1 MRYMKRSIIL
11 ISIAAFTVLLAACE
25 QKSSSVTKLS
35 GTVPEGDSIENVEIM
50 TWVEIT
56 PDSVAQLIGLDK
68 NGNEVY
74 EGDTIKHKRGAYFAV
89 GVDEISKTT
98 AATFKHYAEILNGE
112 IVKVA

>member
-1 MRYMKRSIIL
+1 MIL
-11 ISIAAFTVLLAACE
+11 EVVHYGNYAEVDGCHYI
-25 QKSSSVTKLS
+25 
-35 GTVPEGDSIENVEIM
+35 IENTAWHSVKKYRIK
-50 TWVEIT
+50 

-98 AATFKHYAEILNGE
+98 AATFKHYAGILSGE